1 MCAQSA
7 LYISRHSR
15 HHNLTIFTLKIIAD
29 LRIKFMYIHLGNNKV
44 IREKEIIGIFDLDT
58 ATVSKRTRDYLEK
71 AEKSGNVTY
80 DSFELPKSFIV
91 CAEKKG
97 ENRVFLSQLSTT
109 TLQKRKLAN
118 SNFKT
123 F

>member
-1 MCAQSA
+1 
-7 LYISRHSR
+7 
-15 HHNLTIFTLKIIAD
+15 
-29 LRIKFMYIHLGNNKV
+29 MYIHLGNNKV

-71 AEKSGNVTY
+71 AEKSGKVTY